1 MLEGMSMN
9 FGIVIAPR
17 SGATWIQAVQ
27 AAERQGYG
35 TVLLPDTL
43 YTPSPFPALAAA
55 AAVTTTLRLRPNVL
69 AAPMRSAAATVRETA
84 ALQLLSDGRFELGLG
99 TGRPDAAAE
108 AEKLGVAFGSGT
120 QRRDH
125 LVDVVR
131 AVRAEVSPVPPIV
144 IAASGARML
153 GACAEI
159 ADRIHLAVDPAAT
172 EDDLADIVAQVRDR
186 TDRPIP
192 FSLQL
197 VAIGEILP
205 PYLSKFRGLSVDR
218 LRAAGAAALLPAD
231 PGAAAELLERRREKL
246 GIDEILVPGDLA
258 DAFAPVIDRSR

>member
-1 MLEGMSMN
+1 MLEDMSMN

-17 SGATWIQAVQ
+17 SGATWIEAVRT
-27 AAERQGYG
+27 AERQGYG

-108 AEKLGVAFGSGT
+108 AEKLGVAFGSAA
-120 QRRDH
+120 QRRAQ
-125 LVDVVR
+125 LVEVAR
-131 AVRAEVSPVPPIV
+131 AVRAEVTPAPPIV
-144 IAASGARML
+144 VAAAGARML
-153 GACAEI
+153 AACAEI
-159 ADRIHLAVDPAAT
+159 ADRVHLAVAPTAG
-172 EDDLADIVAQVRDR
+172 EQDLADIVARVRDL
-186 TDRPIP
+186 TDRPIA

-197 VAIGEILP
+197 VAIGDALP
-205 PYLSKFRGLSVDR
+205 PFMSKFMGVTLEQ
-218 LRAAGAAALLPAD
+218 LREANAAALLPAD
-231 PGAAAELLERRREKL
+231 PAAAAELLEHRREKL
-246 GIDEILVPGDLA
+246 GIDEILVPGDLSE
-258 DAFAPVIDRSR
+258 AFAPVLNRFR